1 MLPGSYSG
9 SSSTPADQ
17 CGTHRSI
24 VAARPSIAD
33 VECALRERLLG
44 GRSQDV
50 REVAEAVFCGK
61 SSLQRWLRDQ
71 GTSFTD
77 IRRRVRVEYALELLT
92 EGKTVAK
99 TADEVGVSQSDL
111 AKLVKPET
119 GLTPGQIARA
129 WVLTHRAQ
137 RWRTGVPPR
146 FGTKL
151 YWKRL
156 QDWKRLERELEALIV
171 DLGG

>member
-1 MLPGSYSG
+1 M
-9 SSSTPADQ
+9 
-17 CGTHRSI
+17 

-77 IRRRVRVEYALELLT
+77 IRRRVRVSAEAASSLGESGNSALGPL
-92 EGKTVAK
+92 
-99 TADEVGVSQSDL
+99 D
-111 AKLVKPET
+111 
-119 GLTPGQIARA
+119 
-129 WVLTHRAQ
+129 H
-137 RWRTGVPPR
+137 
-146 FGTKL
+146 
-151 YWKRL
+151 
-156 QDWKRLERELEALIV
+156 
-171 DLGG
+171 